1 MLFRKKLHFET
12 FQSKHCKQCAV
23 DETQIDTKAKVVYY
37 KCSKFLQGRKENL
50 SISWNHCLNTQFE
63 ASIFQEETT
72 VIAKNS
78 ADYRYWYRQWAEVW
92 ATKQK

>member
-12 FQSKHCKQCAV
+12 FQSKHCEQCAV

-50 SISWNHCLNTQFE
+50 SIS
-63 ASIFQEETT
+63 
-72 VIAKNS
+72 
-78 ADYRYWYRQWAEVW
+78 
-92 ATKQK
+92 